1 MANIQFKNI
10 RKSYGDVAVVH
21 GISLDIRDG
30 EFIVIVG
37 PSGCGK
43 STLLRMVAG
52 LEPGICPRPA
62 PMRSRGAFPEP
73 GGPPHTVKTPPPE
86 SCGVART
93 ACTPPPTFPP
103 AL

>member
-52 LEPGICPRPA
+52 LSRSPRANSSSASASSTISNPRTATA
-62 PMRSRGAFPEP
+62 PWCSRTMRS
-73 GGPPHTVKTPPPE
+73 T
-86 SCGVART
+86 RT
-93 ACTPPPTFPP
+93 
-103 AL
+103 